1 MWGSRDCQHRQG
13 PAKGPRMEIASTPRL
28 AALIGGAGFV
38 GTALTEALVRAGWRV
53 RIVGRNPA
61 AARHLLPLGDLGQ
74 IAAVRADLRVPASLQ
89 PALQGADLVVN
100 LVGILDEKGGQSF
113 AQVQARG
120 AALAA
125 QTAARVGATA
135 FVQVSAIG
143 ADAQSPSAYGRTK
156 AEGEAAV
163 RAAFPTAAI
172 VRPSLVF
179 GPDDGFTN
187 RFAGLIAAAPVVPV
201 IAPETRFQ
209 PVYVKDVAAALM
221 AVIQRQFAGQPDGL
235 FELGGPE
242 VLSMREIMAFIANE
256 IGCGGKPLIDTPDI
270 GARLL
275 AAFGSL
281 PGAPLTRDQY
291 LMLRRDNIVAPGTP
305 GLAELGVTPTPMEAV
320 AGNWLA
326 RYRTGGRFADQT
338 QS

>member
-1 MWGSRDCQHRQG
+1 MQ
-13 PAKGPRMEIASTPRL
+13 IASKPRL

-38 GTALTEALVRAGWRV
+38 GTSLTEALVRAGWRV
-53 RIVGRNPA
+53 RIVGRNTA
-61 AARHLLPLGDLGQ
+61 SARHLLPLGDVGQ
-74 IAAVRADLRVPASLQ
+74 LAAVRADLRVPASLQ

-113 AQVQARG
+113 AQVQSRG
-120 AALAA
+120 AAQAA
-125 QTAARVGATA
+125 QAAAGLGVPA
-135 FVQVSAIG
+135 FVHVSAIG
-143 ADAQSPSAYGRTK
+143 ADPDSPSSYGRTK

-163 RAAFPTAAI
+163 RAAMPTAAI
-172 VRPSLVF
+172 VRPSLIF

-187 RFAGLIAAAPVVPV
+187 RFAGLIAAAPIVPV

-209 PVYVKDVAAALM
+209 PVYIKDVAAALI
-221 AVIQRQFAGQPDGL
+221 AVIERQFAGAPDSIPGNMV
-235 FELGGPE
+235 ELGGPE
-242 VLSMREIMAFIANE
+242 ILSMREIMAFIAAQ
-256 IGCGGKPLIDTPDI
+256 IGCGAKPFIDTPDL

-291 LMLRRDNIVAPGTP
+291 LMLRRDNIVSPGTP
-305 GLAELGVTPTPMEAV
+305 GLAELGITPTPMEAV
-320 AGNWLA
+320 APAWLA
-326 RYRTGGRFADQT
+326 RYRAGGRFADQT

>member
-1 MWGSRDCQHRQG
+1 MQ
-13 PAKGPRMEIASTPRL
+13 IASAPRL

-38 GTALTEALVRAGWRV
+38 GTALTEALVRSGWRI
-53 RIVGRNPA
+53 RIVGRNPGN
-61 AARHLLPLGDLGQ
+61 ARHLMPLGNLGQ
-74 IAAVRADLRVPASLQ
+74 IAATRADLRVPASLE
-89 PALQGADLVVN
+89 PALAGADVVVN

-113 AQVQARG
+113 AQVQAKG

-125 QTAARVGATA
+125 QTAARLGIAS

-143 ADAQSPSAYGRTK
+143 ADPASPSAYGRTK

-163 RAAFPTAAI
+163 RAAVPGAVV
-172 VRPSLVF
+172 VRPSLIF

-187 RFAGLIAAAPVVPV
+187 RFAGLISAAPIVPV

-209 PVYVKDVAAALM
+209 PVYIKDVAAALH
-221 AVIQRQFAGQPDGL
+221 AVIEGAPAGQAGST
-235 FELGGPE
+235 FELGGPQ
-242 VLSMREIMAFIANE
+242 VFSMREIMAFIAAE
-256 IGCGGKPLIDTPDI
+256 IGCGGKPFIDTPDV

-291 LMLRRDNIVAPGTP
+291 LMLRKDNIVSPGTP
-305 GLAELGVTPTPMEAV
+305 GLAELSITATPMEAV
-320 AGNWLA
+320 AATWLS
-326 RYRTGGRFADQT
+326 RYRSGGRFGGKT
-338 QS
+338 QA

>member
-1 MWGSRDCQHRQG
+1 MQ
-13 PAKGPRMEIASTPRL
+13 IASTPKL

-61 AARHLLPLGDLGQ
+61 AARHLLPLGDIGQ

-125 QTAARVGATA
+125 QTAARVSAAA

-143 ADAQSPSAYGRTK
+143 ADPESPSAYGRTK

-163 RAAFPTAAI
+163 RAAIPNAAI
-172 VRPSLVF
+172 VRPSLIF

-187 RFAGLIAAAPVVPV
+187 RFASLIAAAPVVPV

-221 AVIQRQFAGQPDGL
+221 AVIDRQFTGKPGGT

-242 VLSMREIMAFIANE
+242 VLSMREIMAFIAAQ
-256 IGCGGKPLIDTPDI
+256 IGCAGKHMIDTPDV

-275 AAFGSL
+275 ASLGSL

-291 LMLRRDNIVAPGTP
+291 LMLRRDNICTPGTP
-305 GLAELGVTPTPMEAV
+305 GLAELGITPTPMEAV

-326 RYRTGGRFADQT
+326 RYRRGGRFAGQT
-338 QS
+338 AR

>member
-1 MWGSRDCQHRQG
+1 MCHSRDCQHRRR
-13 PAKGPRMEIASTPRL
+13 PAMAPRMQIASTPRL

-61 AARHLLPLGDLGQ
+61 SARHLLPLGDLGQ
-74 IAAVRADLRVPASLQ
+74 IAALRADLRVPASLQ

-125 QTAARVGATA
+125 QTAARLGVPA

-143 ADAQSPSAYGRTK
+143 ADPQSPSAYGRTK

-163 RAAFPTAAI
+163 QAAMPNAAI

-187 RFAGLIAAAPVVPV
+187 RFAGLISAAPVVPV

-209 PVYVKDVAAALM
+209 PVYVKDVAAALL
-221 AVIQRQFAGQPDGL
+221 AVIDRQFAGRPGTTY
-235 FELGGPE
+235 ELGGPE
-242 VLSMREIMAFIANE
+242 VLSMREIMAFIAAE
-256 IGCGGKPLIDTPDI
+256 IGCADKPFIDTPDI

-275 AAFGSL
+275 ASFGAL

-291 LMLRRDNIVAPGTP
+291 LMLRRDNIVSPGAP
-305 GLAELGVTPTPMEAV
+305 GLADLGITPTPLEAV
-320 AGNWLA
+320 APTWLA
-326 RYRTGGRFADQT
+326 RYRTGGRFAGQ
-338 QS
+338 QPR

>member
-1 MWGSRDCQHRQG
+1 MQ
-13 PAKGPRMEIASTPRL
+13 IASTPGL

-53 RIVGRNPA
+53 RIIGRNPA

-89 PALQGADLVVN
+89 AALEGADLVVN

-120 AALAA
+120 AASAA
-125 QTAARVGATA
+125 QTAARLGAGA

-143 ADAQSPSAYGRTK
+143 ADPASPSAYGRTK

-163 RAAFPTAAI
+163 RAAMPNAAI
-172 VRPSLVF
+172 VRPSLIF

-221 AVIQRQFAGQPDGL
+221 AVIGRQFAGQPGGL

-242 VLSMREIMAFIANE
+242 VLTMREIMAFIAAE
-256 IGCGGKPLIDTPDI
+256 IGCGEKPFIDTPDI

-275 AAFGSL
+275 AALGSL

-291 LMLRRDNIVAPGTP
+291 LMLKRDNIVSPGTP
-305 GLAELGVTPTPMEAV
+305 GLADLGIVPTPMEAV
-320 AGNWLA
+320 ASGWLA
-326 RYRTGGRFADQT
+326 RYRAGGRFAEQT
-338 QS
+338 PR

>member
-1 MWGSRDCQHRQG
+1 MWRSRDCQQPLG
-13 PAKGPRMEIASTPRL
+13 PAKGGPMQNASTPRL

-38 GTALTEALVRAGWRV
+38 GTALTEALARAGWRV

-61 AARHLLPLGDLGQ
+61 GARHLMPLGNLGQ
-74 IAAVRADLRVPASLQ
+74 IAAVRADLRVPSSREA
-89 PALQGADLVVN
+89 AVQGADLVVN
-100 LVGILDEKGGQSF
+100 LVGSLDEKGGQSF

-120 AALAA
+120 AASAA
-125 QTAARVGATA
+125 QAAARQGVSA
-135 FVQVSAIG
+135 FVHVSAIG
-143 ADAQSPSAYGRTK
+143 ADPASPSAYGRTK
-156 AEGEAAV
+156 GEGEAGV
-163 RAAFPTAAI
+163 LAAFPTAAI

-179 GPDDGFTN
+179 GPADGFTN
-187 RFAGLIAAAPVVPV
+187 RFAGLISAAPVVPV

-209 PVYVKDVAAALM
+209 PVYINDVASALV
-221 AVIQRQFAGQPDGL
+221 AVIDRQFAGQSGGT

-242 VLSMREIMAFIANE
+242 VLSMREIMIFIATE
-256 IGCGGKPLIDTPDI
+256 IGAGGKTFIDTPDI

-275 AAFGSL
+275 ASVGFL

-291 LMLRRDNIVAPGTP
+291 LMLRRDNIVSPGAPGLP
-305 GLAELGVTPTPMEAV
+305 ELGIAPTPLEAV

-326 RYRTGGRFADQT
+326 RYRRGGRFGSRN

>member
-1 MWGSRDCQHRQG
+1 MSRSRDCQHRHG
-13 PAKGPRMEIASTPRL
+13 PAKGRAMQIASSPRL

-113 AQVQARG
+113 AQIQAKG
-120 AALAA
+120 AAMAA
-125 QTAARVGATA
+125 QTAAQLGAGA
-135 FVQVSAIG
+135 FLQVSAIG
-143 ADAQSPSAYGRTK
+143 ADPQSPSAYGRTK

-163 RAAFPTAAI
+163 RAAFPSAA
-172 VRPSLVF
+172 VARPSLIF

-187 RFAGLIAAAPVVPV
+187 RFAGLISAAPIVPV

-209 PVYVKDVAAALM
+209 PVYVKDVAAALL
-221 AVIQRQFAGQPDGL
+221 AIIDRQFAGQPGGL
-235 FELGGPE
+235 YELGGPQI
-242 VLSMREIMAFIANE
+242 LSMREIMAFIAAE
-256 IGCGGKPLIDTPDI
+256 IGCGSKPLVDTPDV

-291 LMLRRDNIVAPGTP
+291 LMLRRDNIVSPGTP
-305 GLAELGVTPTPMEAV
+305 GLAELGITPTPLEAV
-320 AGNWLA
+320 APGWLA
-326 RYRTGGRFADQT
+326 RYRTGGRFAGQT
-338 QS
+338 SL

>member
-1 MWGSRDCQHRQG
+1 MQ
-13 PAKGPRMEIASTPRL
+13 IASTPRL

-53 RIVGRNPA
+53 RILGRNPQ

-125 QTAARVGATA
+125 QTAARLGIPA

-143 ADAQSPSAYGRTK
+143 ADPNSPSAYGRTK

-163 RAAFPTAAI
+163 RAAMPNAAI
-172 VRPSLVF
+172 VRPSLIF

-187 RFAGLIAAAPVVPV
+187 RFAGLISAAPVVPV

-221 AVIQRQFAGQPDGL
+221 AVIGRQFAGQAGGT

-242 VLSMREIMAFIANE
+242 ILSMREIMAFIAAE
-256 IGCGGKPLIDTPDI
+256 IGCADKPLIDTPDI

-275 AAFGSL
+275 AAFGSI

-291 LMLRRDNIVAPGTP
+291 LMLRRDNIVSPGTP
-305 GLAELGVTPTPMEAV
+305 GLADLGITPTPLEAV
-320 AGNWLA
+320 ASAWLA
-326 RYRTGGRFADQT
+326 RYRVGGRFAGPT